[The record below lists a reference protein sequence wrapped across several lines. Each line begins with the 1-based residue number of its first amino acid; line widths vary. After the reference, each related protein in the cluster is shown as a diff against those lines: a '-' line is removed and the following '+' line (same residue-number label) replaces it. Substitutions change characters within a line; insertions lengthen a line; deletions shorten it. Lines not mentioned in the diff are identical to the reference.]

1 MGFSGVNTLGIALRF
16 QFPAVGPGME
26 WAWRMGVAFG
36 LVVALFAGFLLWL
49 YFVVGAALTL
59 RTSGRV
65 VRLAMITRLVG
76 LAFVFPLIGMTGLLL
91 LWAVRAPPV
100 VFNAVYILSVAW
112 GFAALVRAISET
124 HGIPWAD
131 ALIALIVPIV
141 VIEVFFVVL
150 RLV

>member
-1 MGFSGVNTLGIALRF
+1 M
-16 QFPAVGPGME
+16 
-26 WAWRMGVAFG
+26 AFG
-36 LVVALFAGFLLWL
+36 LIVALFAGFLLWF

-76 LAFVFPLIGMTGLLL
+76 LAFVFPLVGMAALLL
-91 LWAVRAPPV
+91 LWAVHAPPL
-100 VFNAVYILSVAW
+100 VFNGVYVLSVAW

-131 ALIALIVPIV
+131 TLIALIVPIV
-141 VIEVFFVVL
+141 VIEVFLVVL
-150 RLV
+150 RFV